1 MKALVQKR
9 WFNMVFALVIIIGIT
24 AITLLNPSD
33 LVRVQIEQETLQIDG
48 PDGLQYSVPL
58 GEIQEVFLI
67 EEPVYDENMQ
77 EMHKVVSGQYVND
90 QWGEYSLCAS
100 TEIPACIVVHS
111 EKDTY
116 VFNFEDL
123 GTTRW
128 FFEEFTVYLKEYN
141 A

>member
-1 MKALVQKR
+1 MKSLVQKR
-9 WFNMVFALVIIIGIT
+9 WFNMAFALVIIIGIT

-48 PDGLQYSVPL
+48 PDGLQYSIPL

-77 EMHKVVSGQYVND
+77 EMRKIVIGQYVNEK
-90 QWGEYSLCAS
+90 WGEYSLCAS
-100 TEIPACIVVHS
+100 TEIPACIVVYS
-111 EKDTY
+111 KEGTY

-123 GTTRW
+123 ETTRW
-128 FFEEFTVYLKEYN
+128 FYDEFLIYLEEYT